1 MIVLDR
7 DILVKL
13 RNSNQTVIQHLQQY
27 STDEWTIP
35 AHVAWESYQ
44 YGSSRADKR
53 QEQRHLQA
61 NFDRILSFTDD
72 VALEASYIDDKLQS
86 QGVTLDAVDLFNLAT
101 AYTEGGTFVTHNKN
115 DFDKEPVHSLADIDI
130 VHTPL

>member
-13 RNSNQTVIQHLQQY
+13 RNSNQVVVQHLQQY

-35 AHVAWESYQ
+35 SHIAWESYQ
-44 YGSSRADKR
+44 HHGSRTDKL
-53 QEQRHLQA
+53 QEQQHLRTH
-61 NFDRILSFTDD
+61 FDRILAFTDD
-72 VALEASYIDDKLQS
+72 IALEASYLDNKLQS

-101 AYTEGGTFVTHNKN
+101 AHAEGGTFVTHNKR
-115 DFDKEPVHSLADIDI
+115 DFDKPPIHSLADVDV
-130 VHTPL
+130 VHTSE